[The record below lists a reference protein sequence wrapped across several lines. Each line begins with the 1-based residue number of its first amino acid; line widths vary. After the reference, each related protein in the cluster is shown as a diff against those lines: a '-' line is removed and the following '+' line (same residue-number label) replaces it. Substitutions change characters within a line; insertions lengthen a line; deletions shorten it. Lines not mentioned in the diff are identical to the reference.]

1 MKKLVTL
8 ILVCFMVFA
17 AVACSEE
24 TVENSQAA
32 SSVAEDASNNGE
44 SSATDKSEAEDSS
57 EASAEASAE
66 NSDEASVEASEDDTD
81 SSEAPADSSEASDES
96 VEQGDQPIG
105 DVKFVSQFI
114 SWKKHYCDKS
124 EIYEVVN
131 TDPTSLKLSK
141 INDSNV
147 VAGDIAVFTS
157 EYGSDIG
164 SDSQDYKDFAV
175 IVFEYDH
182 DVFSYVKTSL
192 KKAGS
197 ADSETKIPEDG
208 FVVAIY
214 KEYTDKIN
222 AIEALADATPFFPHG
237 FIASDV
243 LDAKISKAKDTP
255 VLDGNITASEYGGK
269 VLWDIMPDNEG
280 VSYYQFEVNDY
291 YATAKAYVTYDDKN
305 LYVGV
310 IVDSPQHY
318 NILFQE
324 DAGNMWQYECI
335 QLQFSSIAPNDEYYF
350 ENWDGVRNKTAAN
363 ANIVR
368 QTGYAV
374 NEEGDTLTTVWVG
387 NADAGH
393 KAVCKRD
400 DENAKTYYEVV
411 IPWSDLGSGDDVVDV
426 KKGSSFG
433 FALSINCGN
442 DNNFRNIVLRDG
454 GGIMG
459 CNDWTKI
466 PTITLG

>member
-1 MKKLVTL
+1 MKKLVAL
-8 ILVCFMVFA
+8 ILVCFMMLA
-17 AVACSEE
+17 AVACSDE
-24 TVENSQAA
+24 TTETSQAT
-32 SSVAEDASNNGE
+32 SSTAEDTSVTDE
-44 SSATDKSEAEDSS
+44 SKADEKSETEDSS
-57 EASAEASAE
+57 EASS
-66 NSDEASVEASEDDTD
+66 EASEESTESSEIADE
-81 SSEAPADSSEASDES
+81 SSEAATESSDVEES
-96 VEQGDQPIG
+96 SKTEDGEVGEI
-105 DVKFVSQFI
+105 KFVSQFV
-114 SWKKHYCDKS
+114 SWKKHYCDKA

-141 INDSNV
+141 VNSDEV

-157 EYGSDIG
+157 DYGTNIG

-182 DVFSYVKTSL
+182 EVFSYVKKSFA
-192 KKAGS
+192 KVGK
-197 ADSETKIPEDG
+197 ADSKTKIPEDG
-208 FVVAIY
+208 YVVAIY
-214 KEYTDKIN
+214 KDYTDKIN
-222 AIEALADATPFFPHG
+222 AIEALSDTTPFFPHG
-237 FIASDV
+237 FIASDI
-243 LDAKISKAKDTP
+243 LDAKISSAKTAP
-255 VLDGNITASEYGGK
+255 TLDGKVTASEYGGD

-291 YATAKAYVTYDDKN
+291 YATAKVYATYDKDN

-318 NILFQE
+318 NVLSKE

-335 QLQFSSIAPNDEYYF
+335 QLQFSSIAPNDEYF
-350 ENWDGVRNKTAAN
+350 VENWDGIRNQTAAN
-363 ANIVR
+363 ANITR

-374 NEEGDTLTTVWVG
+374 NEDGETLITIWQG
-387 NADAGH
+387 KAEAGH
-393 KAVCKRD
+393 QAVCVRD

-411 IPWSDLGSGDDVVDV
+411 IPWSDLGSGDDVVNV
-426 KKGSSFG
+426 KKGSAFG
-433 FALSINCGN
+433 MAISINCGN

-466 PTITLG
+466 PTLTLG

>member
-1 MKKLVTL
+1 MKKLVAL
-8 ILVCFMVFA
+8 LLVCFMAFA
-17 AVACSEE
+17 AVACGDEAI
-24 TVENSQAA
+24 ENSQVD
-32 SSVAEDASNNGE
+32 SSVAEEQSETAE
-44 SSATDKSEAEDSS
+44 SSVAEKSEATESS
-57 EASAEASAE
+57 EASVEESSEVTTESSEPTAESSEPSAE
-66 NSDEASVEASEDDTD
+66 SSDG
-81 SSEAPADSSEASDES
+81 
-96 VEQGDQPIG
+96 GDQPIG
-105 DVKFVSQFI
+105 EVKFVSQFI

-141 INDSNV
+141 VNDSNV
-147 VAGDIAVFTS
+147 VVGDIAVFTS
-157 EYGSDIG
+157 DYGSNIG
-164 SDSQDYKDFAV
+164 SDEQDFKDFAV

-182 DVFSYVKTSL
+182 DVFSYVKKSF

-197 ADSETKIPEDG
+197 ADPETKIPEDG

-214 KEYTDKIN
+214 KEYSDKIN
-222 AIEALADATPFFPHG
+222 AIEALDNTTPFFPHG

-243 LDAKISKAKDTP
+243 LDAKISQAKGTP
-255 VLDGNITASEYGGK
+255 TLDGKITAAEYGGK
-269 VLWDIMPDNEG
+269 ILWDIKPDNIG

-291 YATAKAYVTYDDKN
+291 YATAEVYATYDDKN

-324 DAGNMWQYECI
+324 EAGNMWQYECI
-335 QLQFSSIAPNDEYYF
+335 QLQFSSIAPNDDYYF
-350 ENWDGVRNKTAAN
+350 ENWDGIRNKTAAN

-374 NEEGDTLTTVWVG
+374 NEEGDTLTTVWIG
-387 NADAGH
+387 KAEAGH
-393 KAVCKRD
+393 KAVCVRD

-426 KKGSSFG
+426 KKGTAFG
-433 FALSINCGN
+433 MAISINCGN

-466 PTITLG
+466 PTITLN